1 MIKGNVVAISC
12 LLVSTVVIVIFLFGN
27 TSIVNNK
34 ANAANSQTKFN
45 KEDFTI
51 KEFGIGD
58 DGNPYLTV
66 EGKPGGTMPDKKDT
80 GYAYLFFTDNGIYAV
95 SSDWMYTKWHTHK
108 LTLDERNCVES
119 MNMNGGEGAYIGD
132 DIKVTKTGATKVD
145 KVMTVEFII
154 DSNSVCANKIFDTA
168 S

>member
-12 LLVSTVVIVIFLFGN
+12 LLVSAVVMASLLFVN
-27 TSIVNNK
+27 TSIVNNIAHATK
-34 ANAANSQTKFN
+34 LQTKFN

-51 KEFGIGD
+51 KEFGMGS

-66 EGKPGGTMPDKKDT
+66 EGKAGGTIPGKEDT
-80 GYAYLFFTDNGIYAV
+80 GYAYLFFTDNGTFAV
-95 SSDWMYTKWHTHK
+95 SSDWMYTKWHTHE
-108 LTLDERNCVES
+108 LTLDERYCVES
-119 MNMNGGEGAYIGD
+119 MNMNGGQGAYIGN
-132 DIKVTKTGATKVD
+132 DIKVTRTGATKVD

-154 DSNSVCANKIFDTA
+154 DNNSVCASKIFDTA